1 MDKSKELSDVITF
14 LRFPLIVGVVMVH
27 THLSADNSADWYD
40 YYTHIIGSM
49 SLISPAVFFIISSY
63 LFFYK
68 GFSLPVYKDKL
79 KRRVDSLLVPYLI
92 WNLLYLLFIL
102 AIQTFFPSL
111 IGEGRKAVADYTLG
125 EFLNSFWNFG
135 GMYYGMPVL
144 YAFWFIRDLLVI
156 NLFAPVVFFLIRKLD
171 LFVILLL
178 AVLFVVNPFN
188 LPATGLDWVKAVLFY
203 FIGAYFA
210 IKGRLIF
217 DLGKC
222 YLPII
227 IIAAIL
233 LFFPV
238 IYKQIVFGSRVLFL
252 FLAVAVP
259 AILLKCVTS
268 HLVKPSPRM
277 AQASF
282 FVYALHL
289 FVIEGA
295 CKFWQLLFS
304 SSCFSTAIGR
314 VMVPLCVSFFCV
326 GIYYILNK
334 LFPKTMS
341 VLTGGR

>member
-1 MDKSKELSDVITF
+1 MNKSKELSDIITF

-27 THLSADNSADWYD
+27 THLVADGSASWYD
-40 YYTHIIGSM
+40 YFSHIIGKLS
-49 SLISPAVFFIISSY
+49 IIAPAVFFMMSSY

-68 GFSLPVYKDKL
+68 GISKPIYKEKL
-79 KRRVDSLLVPYLI
+79 KRRVRSLLVPYLI

-102 AIQTFFPSL
+102 AIQTFFQSL
-111 IGEGRKAVADYTLG
+111 IGTGRKSVADYTFG

-156 NLFAPVVFFLIRKLD
+156 NLFAPVVYFLIKKLD

-178 AVLFVVNPFN
+178 AVFFVVNPFN

-210 IKGRLIF
+210 VKGRQIF

-222 YLPII
+222 YFLVVF
-227 IIAAIL
+227 IAVIL
-233 LFFPV
+233 LFFPA
-238 IYKQIVFGSRVLFL
+238 IYENFIFGSRVLFV

-259 AILLKCVTS
+259 AVLLKCVTS
-268 HLVKPSPRM
+268 NILKPSQRL

-282 FVYALHL
+282 FVYASHL
-289 FVIEGA
+289 FIIEGA
-295 CKFWQLLFS
+295 CKCWQLVLPS
-304 SSCFSTAIGR
+304 TCFFTAVGR
-314 VMVPLCVSFFCV
+314 IAVPLCVSFFCA
-326 GIYYILNK
+326 GIYYILYRF
-334 LFPKTMS
+334 FPKTTS